1 MAESTPT
8 SAPAAR
14 PAPRGPRLPT
24 PSSGPV
30 GTPTRSGG
38 SGSSGTRFGG
48 GMGAPRT
55 GGFGGASG
63 GRGGFG
69 GGRGGPGGGRGRGRG
84 GPGARGGPGGP
95 RRRRDD
101 DAPKAPWVPKTRLG
115 KMVKSGAVKT
125 MSEAL
130 ATKLP
135 LREPEIVD
143 ALLPEM
149 GDEVINIASVQRMTD
164 SGRRIRFSITAVTGN
179 RDGFVGLG
187 MAKGKEV
194 GPTIKR
200 AIDRAK
206 INLIEIHRG
215 SGSWSS
221 GEGAPAASVPYKI
234 FGKCASTEVTI
245 KPAPQGTGLVCGKT
259 AKAVLGLA
267 GIQDAWVYTRGQ
279 TRTSTNYAKAL
290 FNALESIPSVKMT
303 PAQRGRIQMVAGP
316 QKMQAPKTTEQPPV
330 DAAPTTGGVA

>member
-1 MAESTPT
+1 MASTTPQGARPGKPEKT
-8 SAPAAR
+8 FKRTNFGAPAAPR
-14 PAPRGPRLPT
+14 PAFEGPRGAG
-24 PSSGPV
+24 GP
-30 GTPTRSGG
+30 
-38 SGSSGTRFGG
+38 
-48 GMGAPRT
+48 
-55 GGFGGASG
+55 G

-69 GGRGGPGGGRGRGRG
+69 GRGGAVRPDGRRAVGPRGAGGPGGRGGAGGRGGPGGQ
-84 GPGARGGPGGP
+84 

-101 DAPKAPWVPKTRLG
+101 EPKAPWEPKTRLG
-115 KMVKSGAVKT
+115 KLVKGGQIKT
-125 MSEAL
+125 MGEAL

-149 GDEVINIASVQRMTD
+149 ADEVLNINMVQRMTD

-179 RDGFVGLG
+179 KDGFVGLG

-206 INLIEIHRG
+206 INLIEVHRG

-221 GEGAPAASVPYKI
+221 GAGAPAQSIPYKI

-245 KPAPQGTGLVCGKT
+245 KPAPQGTGLVGGKT
-259 AKAVLGLA
+259 ARAVLGLA
-267 GIQDAWVYTRGQ
+267 GIVDAWVYTRGQ

-290 FNALESIPSVKMT
+290 FNALASIPDVKMT
-303 PAQRGRIQMVAGP
+303 TEQRGRIQVVAGA
-316 QKMQAPKTTEQPPV
+316 QKVPAPRAVAEGGIEPAPAGG
-330 DAAPTTGGVA
+330 AA

>member
-1 MAESTPT
+1 MVT
-8 SAPAAR
+8 
-14 PAPRGPRLPT
+14 
-24 PSSGPV
+24 V
-30 GTPTRSGG
+30 GRS
-38 SGSSGTRFGG
+38 
-48 GMGAPRT
+48 RT
-55 GGFGGASG
+55 IRS
-63 GRGGFG
+63 
-69 GGRGGPGGGRGRGRG
+69 
-84 GPGARGGPGGP
+84 
-95 RRRRDD
+95 
-101 DAPKAPWVPKTRLG
+101 
-115 KMVKSGAVKT
+115 
-125 MSEAL
+125 SEAL

-221 GEGAPAASVPYKI
+221 GAGAPAASVPYKI

-316 QKMQAPKTTEQPPV
+316 QKALRPSVVEQPPV
-330 DAAPTTGGVA
+330 DAVPATPGGVA

>member
-1 MAESTPT
+1 MASTTPQGARPGKPEKT
-8 SAPAAR
+8 FKRTNFGAPAAPR
-14 PAPRGPRLPT
+14 PAFDGPRGPG
-24 PSSGPV
+24 GP
-30 GTPTRSGG
+30 
-38 SGSSGTRFGG
+38 
-48 GMGAPRT
+48 
-55 GGFGGASG
+55 G

-69 GGRGGPGGGRGRGRG
+69 GRGPAKRPDGRPAASAQRGRPGGPG
-84 GPGARGGPGGP
+84 GARGGPGGA

-101 DAPKAPWVPKTRLG
+101 EPKAPWEPKTRLG
-115 KMVKSGAVKT
+115 KLVKGGQVKT

-149 GDEVINIASVQRMTD
+149 ADEVLNINMVQRMTD
-164 SGRRIRFSITAVTGN
+164 SGRRVRFSITAVTGN

-206 INLIEIHRG
+206 INLIEANRG
-215 SGSWSS
+215 SGSWKS
-221 GEGAPAASVPYKI
+221 GSGAPAMSLPYKI
-234 FGKCASTEVTI
+234 TGKCASTEVTI

-259 AKAVLGLA
+259 ARAVLGLA

-290 FNALESIPSVKMT
+290 FNALASIPAVKIT
-303 PAQRGRIQMVAGP
+303 PAQRGRVPTVARR
-316 QKMQAPKTTEQPPV
+316 QKVTAPK
-330 DAAPTTGGVA
+330 VAQIGRAHV

>member
-1 MAESTPT
+1 MATPQT
-8 SAPAAR
+8 GGKPARFKRTNFGAPAA
-14 PAPRGPRLPT
+14 
-24 PSSGPV
+24 
-30 GTPTRSGG
+30 
-38 SGSSGTRFGG
+38 
-48 GMGAPRT
+48 PRT
-55 GGFGGASG
+55 FDGLRREGGPARRPDGRPVARRPGGPG
-63 GRGGFG
+63 GP
-69 GGRGGPGGGRGRGRG
+69 RGGPGG
-84 GPGARGGPGGP
+84 AP

-101 DAPKAPWVPKTRLG
+101 DTPKAPWEPKTRLG
-115 KMVKSGAVKT
+115 KLVKSGQVKS

-143 ALLPEM
+143 ALLSEM
-149 GDEVINIASVQRMTD
+149 GDEVLDIKMVQRMTD
-164 SGRRIRFSITAVTGN
+164 SGRRVRFSITAVTGN

-206 INLIEIHRG
+206 INLIEVNRGAGSWQSG
-215 SGSWSS
+215 SG
-221 GEGAPAASVPYKI
+221 APPVSVPYKI
-234 FGKCASTEVTI
+234 TGKCASTEVTI

-259 AKAVLGLA
+259 ARAVLGLA

-290 FNALESIPSVKMT
+290 FNALSSIPTVKMT
-303 PAQRGRIQMVAGP
+303 EGQRARVQIVPGAQKV
-316 QKMQAPKTTEQPPV
+316 QAPRAE
-330 DAAPTTGGVA
+330 PTPEVQA

>member
-1 MAESTPT
+1 MATPSKPGAASKPAFKRT
-8 SAPAAR
+8 NFGAPAA
-14 PAPRGPRLPT
+14 
-24 PSSGPV
+24 
-30 GTPTRSGG
+30 
-38 SGSSGTRFGG
+38 
-48 GMGAPRT
+48 PRT
-55 GGFGGASG
+55 FDGPGGPG

-69 GGRGGPGGGRGRGRG
+69 GRGPAKRPDGRPVARRPGGPGGPG
-84 GPGARGGPGGP
+84 GRGGPGGP

-101 DAPKAPWVPKTRLG
+101 DAPKLPWEPKTRLG
-115 KMVKSGAVKT
+115 KLVKGGQVKT

-143 ALLPEM
+143 ALLSEM
-149 GDEVINIASVQRMTD
+149 GDEVLDIKMVQRMTD
-164 SGRRIRFSITAVTGN
+164 SGRRVRFSITAVTGN

-206 INLIEIHRG
+206 INLIEVHRG
-215 SGSWSS
+215 AGSWQSGS
-221 GEGAPAASVPYKI
+221 GAPAVSVPYKI
-234 FGKCASTEVTI
+234 TGKCASTEVTI

-259 AKAVLGLA
+259 ARAVLGLA

-290 FNALESIPSVKMT
+290 FNALSSIPDVKMT
-303 PAQRGRIQMVAGP
+303 EDQRSRVTMVAGA
-316 QKMQAPKTTEQPPV
+316 QKVPAPRVVAEGGLEGTAPT
-330 DAAPTTGGVA
+330 AAPAPGGA

>member
-1 MAESTPT
+1 MASTTPQGARPGKPEKT
-8 SAPAAR
+8 FKRTNFGAPAAPR
-14 PAPRGPRLPT
+14 PAFEGGRG
-24 PSSGPV
+24 GP
-30 GTPTRSGG
+30 GG
-38 SGSSGTRFGG
+38 
-48 GMGAPRT
+48 P
-55 GGFGGASG
+55 G

-69 GGRGGPGGGRGRGRG
+69 GRGAKRPDGRPAASAQRGRPGGPG
-84 GPGARGGPGGP
+84 GARGGPGGQ

-101 DAPKAPWVPKTRLG
+101 EPKAPWEPKTRLG
-115 KMVKSGAVKT
+115 KLVKGGQVKT

-149 GDEVINIASVQRMTD
+149 ADEVLNINMVQRMTD
-164 SGRRIRFSITAVTGN
+164 SGRRVRFSITAVTGN
-179 RDGFVGLG
+179 KDGFVGLG

-206 INLIEIHRG
+206 INLIEVHRG

-221 GEGAPAASVPYKI
+221 GAGAPAQSIPYKI

-245 KPAPQGTGLVCGKT
+245 KPAPQGTGLVGGKT
-259 AKAVLGLA
+259 ARAVLGLA
-267 GIQDAWVYTRGQ
+267 GIADAWVYTRGQ

-290 FNALESIPSVKMT
+290 FNALSSIPDVKMT
-303 PAQRGRIQMVAGP
+303 PEQRSRVSIVAGAQRVPAPRAVVEGGVEGVAP
-316 QKMQAPKTTEQPPV
+316 T
-330 DAAPTTGGVA
+330 AAPTSGGA

>member
-1 MAESTPT
+1 MAESTKEN
-8 SAPAAR
+8 APAAR
-14 PAPRGPRLPT
+14 PPSRGPRLPT
-24 PSSGPV
+24 PASGPV
-30 GTPTRSGG
+30 GTPTRSGA
-38 SGSSGTRFGG
+38 SRS
-48 GMGAPRT
+48 
-55 GGFGGASG
+55 GGFGGPRGPG
-63 GRGGFG
+63 GP
-69 GGRGGPGGGRGRGRG
+69 GRGGPGGPGGPRGRG
-84 GPGARGGPGGP
+84 GPGGPGRGGPGGP

-101 DAPKAPWVPKTRLG
+101 DAPKAPWEPKTRLG
-115 KMVKSGAVKT
+115 KAVKSGQIKT

-130 ATKLP
+130 ASGWP

-194 GPTIKR
+194 GPT
-200 AIDRAK
+200 K

-221 GEGAPAASVPYKI
+221 GAGAPANSVPYRI

-267 GIQDAWVYTRGQ
+267 GIHDAWVYTRGQ

-290 FNALESIPSVKMT
+290 FNALSSIPTVRMT
-303 PAQRGRIQMVAGP
+303 PTQRGRIQMVAGP
-316 QKMQAPKTTEQPPV
+316 QKVVAAK
-330 DAAPTTGGVA
+330 AAPVEEAPAEVQA